1 MVKSGE
7 QSVMTLGM
15 IQTLLLS
22 AGNSASLRLVRSCI
36 QYYVIEAVLCT
47 YMLLLCT
54 GAQALSFAAYG
65 QGTGPILL
73 DDVAC
78 AGTEA
83 RLIECRA
90 SPITTHN
97 CVHFEDASVRCQPP
111 PSEYNNYDCAY
122 IYDDISPIIK

>member
-1 MVKSGE
+1 M
-7 QSVMTLGM
+7 
-15 IQTLLLS
+15 
-22 AGNSASLRLVRSCI
+22 LVL
-36 QYYVIEAVLCT
+36 QYLCFT
-47 YMLLLCT
+47 TSFLNA
-54 GAQALSFAAYG
+54 GAQAVSFAAYG

-78 AGTEA
+78 SGTES

-111 PSEYNNYDCAY
+111 PRMSTLV
-122 IYDDISPIIK
+122 